1 MQSRRDWEKCLIVF
15 TQVCGIMANMLLM
28 FTPMQKQVE
37 NMFLLGMYSI
47 MVLDLEFYAPLTK
60 QTQIGSTLFQ
70 IPLLMTIL

>member
-15 TQVCGIMANMLLM
+15 TQICGIMANLLLM
-28 FTPMQKQVE
+28 YVPMQKKVG
-37 NMFLLGMYSI
+37 NMFLLGIYCIII
-47 MVLDLEFYAPLTK
+47 MDLEFYALLTK